1 MPDPKTVV
9 TKDMLEANWRQIA
22 DWLVDTDIDLAEL
35 SGPGWQVRLLR
46 EAGYEPQS
54 RNVPGRN
61 ATWPDKSTSGS
72 PGLVI
77 VRGTVAGVFLDRHP
91 LRTSQLAPAGAQVR
105 QGDILGLLQL
115 GTVLAPVMAPVDGLV
130 AGMLVSSGAMVGF
143 GADLVQINPG
153 EASWKST

>member
-22 DWLVDTDIDLAEL
+22 DWLVDTDIDLTEL

-54 RNVPGRN
+54 RNVRGRN
-61 ATWPDKSTSGS
+61 TTWPDKSTSGS
-72 PGLVI
+72 PGHVI
-77 VRGTVAGVFLDRHP
+77 VKGTVAGVFLDRHP